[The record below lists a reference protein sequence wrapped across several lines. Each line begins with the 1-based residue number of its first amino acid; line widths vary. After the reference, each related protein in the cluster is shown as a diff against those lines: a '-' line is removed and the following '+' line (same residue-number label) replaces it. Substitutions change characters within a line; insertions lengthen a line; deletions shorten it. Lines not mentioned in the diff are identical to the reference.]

1 RIARTKRLA
10 EAARAAVE
18 ALGLELFPDRR
29 FASNTVSAIRYPE
42 EVEDAKFRQILRER
56 HRTIVAGGQ
65 DHLKGR
71 VFRIGHMGICTFEDL
86 DVGFR
91 AIEAPLP
98 AGQCSFSEGLGVEA
112 IGARTPSPWCDCG
125 GWRRPG

>member
-1 RIARTKRLA
+1 PYTPAFPLLLACREALILLKEEGLSNRIARTKRLA

-65 DHLKGR
+65 AHPKGLS
-71 VFRIGHMGICTFEDL
+71 FRDGQRGIDL
-86 DVGFR
+86 Y
-91 AIEAPLP
+91 
-98 AGQCSFSEGLGVEA
+98 
-112 IGARTPSPWCDCG
+112 
-125 GWRRPG
+125 